1 MLFNFIII
9 YQMATTKNN
18 NEDFY
23 KTLTQGI
30 RNEVD
35 KLMDYCEKNDIP
47 FMFQFVMLAKEETK
61 KKAKKWFV
69 IKWVLQDRKVY
80 AAQSF
85 EAHKLIEEGRAI
97 IDDYEW
103 RVLEQDK
110 LNGVA
115 K

>member
-1 MLFNFIII
+1 
-9 YQMATTKNN
+9 MATTKNN

-61 KKAKKWFV
+61 KKAKK
-69 IKWVLQDRKVY
+69 
-80 AAQSF
+80 
-85 EAHKLIEEGRAI
+85 
-97 IDDYEW
+97 
-103 RVLEQDK
+103 
-110 LNGVA
+110 
-115 K
+115 